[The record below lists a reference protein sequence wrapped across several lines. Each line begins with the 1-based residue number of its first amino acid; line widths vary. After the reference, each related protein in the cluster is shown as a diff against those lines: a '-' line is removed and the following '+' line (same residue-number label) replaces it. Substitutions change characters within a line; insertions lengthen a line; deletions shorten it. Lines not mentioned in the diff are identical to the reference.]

1 MNVLNITIL
10 AEVIFSYIPNA
21 RAMSIY
27 NILVSINNP
36 ILEPIRRLQ
45 SMFLGDMMIDFSPI
59 VANFAFKHDKW
70 NFNLLS
76 GVL

>member
-21 RAMSIY
+21 RAMNIY

-45 SMFLGDMMIDFSPI
+45 SRFLGDMMIDFSP
-59 VANFAFKHDKW
+59 
-70 NFNLLS
+70 S
-76 GVL
+76 VL

>member
-1 MNVLNITIL
+1 MVLNITIL

-21 RAMSIY
+21 RAMNIY

-45 SMFLGDMMIDFSPI
+45 SRFLGDMMIDFSPI
-59 VANFAFKHDKW
+59 VAI
-70 NFNLLS
+70 LLLNMIS
-76 GVL
+76 GILIY

>member
-21 RAMSIY
+21 RAMNIY

-45 SMFLGDMMIDFSPI
+45 SRFLGDMMIDFSPI
-59 VANFAFKHDKW
+59 VAI
-70 NFNLLS
+70 LLLNMIS
-76 GVL
+76 GILIY

>member
-10 AEVIFSYIPNA
+10 AEVVFSYIPNA
-21 RAMSIY
+21 RAMNIY

-45 SMFLGDMMIDFSPI
+45 SRFLGDMMIDFSPI
-59 VANFAFKHDKW
+59 VAI
-70 NFNLLS
+70 LLLNMIS
-76 GVL
+76 GILIY

>member
-1 MNVLNITIL
+1 MNVLNITIF

-21 RAMSIY
+21 RAMNIY

-45 SMFLGDMMIDFSPI
+45 SRFLGDMMIDFSPI
-59 VANFAFKHDKW
+59 VAI
-70 NFNLLS
+70 LLLNMIS
-76 GVL
+76 GILIY

>member
-21 RAMSIY
+21 RSMSIY
-27 NILVSINNP
+27 NVLVSINNP

-45 SMFLGDMMIDFSPI
+45 SRFLGDMMIDFSPI
-59 VANFAFKHDKW
+59 VAI
-70 NFNLLS
+70 LLLNMIS
-76 GVL
+76 GILIY

>member
-21 RAMSIY
+21 RAMNIY

-45 SMFLGDMMIDFSPI
+45 SRFIGDMMIDFSPI
-59 VANFAFKHDKW
+59 VAI
-70 NFNLLS
+70 LLLNMIS
-76 GVL
+76 GILIY

>member
-10 AEVIFSYIPNA
+10 VEVIFSYIPNA
-21 RAMSIY
+21 RAMNIY

-45 SMFLGDMMIDFSPI
+45 SRFLGDMMIDFSPI
-59 VANFAFKHDKW
+59 VAI
-70 NFNLLS
+70 LLLNMIS
-76 GVL
+76 GILIY

>member
-27 NILVSINNP
+27 NILV
-36 ILEPIRRLQ
+36 PIRRLQ

-59 VANFAFKHDKW
+59 VAI
-70 NFNLLS
+70 LLLNMIS
-76 GVL
+76 GILIY

>member
-10 AEVIFSYIPNA
+10 AEVVFSYIPNA

-36 ILEPIRRLQ
+36 YEL
-45 SMFLGDMMIDFSPI
+45 
-59 VANFAFKHDKW
+59 
-70 NFNLLS
+70 NL
-76 GVL
+76 

>member
-1 MNVLNITIL
+1 MYVLNISIL

-27 NILVSINNP
+27 NVLVSINNP

-45 SMFLGDMMIDFSPI
+45 SRFLGDMMIDFSPI
-59 VANFAFKHDKW
+59 VAI
-70 NFNLLS
+70 LLLNMIS
-76 GVL
+76 GILIY

>member
-10 AEVIFSYIPNA
+10 AEEIFSYIPNA
-21 RAMSIY
+21 RAMNIY

-45 SMFLGDMMIDFSPI
+45 SRFLGDMMIDFSPI
-59 VANFAFKHDKW
+59 VAI
-70 NFNLLS
+70 LLLNMIS
-76 GVL
+76 GILIY

>member
-1 MNVLNITIL
+1 VNVLNITIL

-21 RAMSIY
+21 RAMNIY

-45 SMFLGDMMIDFSPI
+45 SRFLGDMMIDFSPI
-59 VANFAFKHDKW
+59 VAI
-70 NFNLLS
+70 LLLNMIS
-76 GVL
+76 GILIY

>member
-10 AEVIFSYIPNA
+10 AEVIFSYTPNA
-21 RAMSIY
+21 RAMNIY

-45 SMFLGDMMIDFSPI
+45 SRFLGDMMIDFSPI
-59 VANFAFKHDKW
+59 VAI
-70 NFNLLS
+70 LLLNMIS
-76 GVL
+76 GILIY

>member
-21 RAMSIY
+21 REMSIY

-45 SMFLGDMMIDFSPI
+45 SRFFGDMMIDFSPM
-59 VANFAFKHDKW
+59 VAI
-70 NFNLLS
+70 LLLNMIS
-76 GVL
+76 GILIY

>member
-21 RAMSIY
+21 RAMNIY

-45 SMFLGDMMIDFSPI
+45 IRFLGDMMIDFSPI
-59 VANFAFKHDKW
+59 VAI
-70 NFNLLS
+70 LLLNMIS
-76 GVL
+76 GILIY

>member
-21 RAMSIY
+21 RAMNIY

-45 SMFLGDMMIDFSPI
+45 SRFLGDMIIDFSPI
-59 VANFAFKHDKW
+59 VAI
-70 NFNLLS
+70 LLLNMIS
-76 GVL
+76 GILIY

>member
-10 AEVIFSYIPNA
+10 AEVIFSYIPKA
-21 RAMSIY
+21 RAMNIY

-59 VANFAFKHDKW
+59 VAI
-70 NFNLLS
+70 LLLNMIS
-76 GVL
+76 GILIY